1 MSVRRSLI
9 LLTLLTLILPA
20 AVFAIRANRP
30 TVTVS
35 NLQTYTVAR
44 GDLDV
49 SISAVGKVEADRSAS
64 LSFTVPGRIAGMIV
78 QEGDLVTAGDVLA
91 WQIDDAQKIACQQA
105 QLSLQLTQLQKDKLL
120 AGPDDSQLAVAQ
132 ANIDSAMGAVRSIQN
147 AVSPDTLH
155 AAQLAAQQAQAALES
170 AQHDRAFGGGTQ
182 EQIDLLDAK
191 VGQASFNAQIA
202 QLNVQSL
209 QGSNAGQLNA
219 AYARVAQA
227 QAALD
232 QLKAGPT
239 DAEVSR
245 ADAAIAQA
253 QVALDRAQAAEDR
266 TQLTAPFDGI
276 VTGVS
281 IDVGALVAPGMT
293 AVEIA
298 DVSPLHL
305 TVQVDEVDVRQISV
319 GLPATVK
326 LDALP
331 DVQLPATIEDVALVS
346 SNDNGIVSYDAT
358 VRLDS
363 DDAHVRIGMTADA
376 SVVVESHKDVLIVPN
391 QYIRLDRQHNQAFVN
406 LVQADGS
413 LHEVPVTFG
422 LQGQDRSEVTAG
434 LKLGDVIGVDLAA
447 DRLSLFG
454 G

>member
-1 MSVRRSLI
+1 MSVRRTLTV
-9 LLTLLTLILPA
+9 LTLLTLILPV

-30 TVTVS
+30 TVTMT
-35 NLQTYTVAR
+35 NLQTYTVER

-49 SISAVGKVEADRSAS
+49 AVSAVGKVEADRSAS
-64 LSFTVPGRIAGMIV
+64 LSFTVPGRIAGLIAM
-78 QEGDLVTAGDVLA
+78 EGDPVTAGDVLA
-91 WQIDDAQKIACQQA
+91 WQIDDAQKIALQQA
-105 QLSLQLTQLQKDKLL
+105 QLSLQLAQLQKDKLL
-120 AGPDDSQLAVAQ
+120 AGADESQLAVAQ
-132 ANIDSAMGAVRSIQN
+132 ANVDSAMGAVRSVQN

-155 AAQLAAQQAQAALES
+155 AAELSAQQAQAALEA
-170 AQHDRAFGGGTQ
+170 AQHDRAFGNGTQ

-191 VGQASFNAQIA
+191 VGQAAFNAEIA
-202 QLNVQSL
+202 RLNVESL
-209 QGSNAGQLNA
+209 RNGSTGQLNA

-227 QAALD
+227 QAVLD

-239 DAEVSR
+239 DAEISR

-253 QVALDRAQAAEDR
+253 QVALERAQAAEQR
-266 TQLTAPFDGI
+266 TQLLAPFDGVI
-276 VTGVS
+276 TGVN
-281 IDVGALVAPGMT
+281 IEVGALVAPGLSAIT
-293 AVEIA
+293 IA

-331 DVQLPATIEDVALVS
+331 DVQIPATIEDVALVS
-346 SNDNGIVSYDAT
+346 NNDGGIVSYDAS

-363 DDAHVRIGMTADA
+363 DNPQVRIGMTADA
-376 SVVVESHKDVLIVPN
+376 SVVVESHSDVLIVPN
-391 QYIRLDRQHNQAFVN
+391 QYIRLDRQRNQAFVN
-406 LVQADGS
+406 LVLAEGKLQ
-413 LHEVPVTFG
+413 EVPVILG

-434 LKLGDVIGVDLAA
+434 LKSGDVIGVDLAA